1 MDELEFRRRLYA
13 DPFDKDVHE
22 MAKNNPDLQAQLD
35 DFLSF
40 EAAMKEAMDIP
51 VPEGLADRI
60 IAKAQEAQTSE
71 SMTPEAPHK
80 PVTWYRRH
88 AGPFAMAASIF
99 VATTVYFLSAT
110 PTAVH
115 ANEYAFEHVYH
126 EMGAFKLT
134 EAVSLQKVNEKLA
147 TFGAK
152 LDDLPGKVT
161 YATFCNYR
169 GKKSLHMIYQS
180 EDGPVTVFVVPR
192 EDSFRESGRS
202 FVDDRFSGLINP
214 MEKADVI
221 LVANLNTPIQQFATD
236 FTSQMEW
243 L

>member
-60 IAKAQEAQTSE
+60 IANAQEAQTSE

-134 EAVSLQKVNEKLA
+134 DAVSLQKVNEKLA

-169 GKKSLHMIYQS
+169 GKK
-180 EDGPVTVFVVPR
+180 VCT
-192 EDSFRESGRS
+192 
-202 FVDDRFSGLINP
+202 
-214 MEKADVI
+214 
-221 LVANLNTPIQQFATD
+221 
-236 FTSQMEW
+236 
-243 L
+243 